1 MMPGTILKK
10 LKSMI
15 KSARVV
21 SSDDTGDYPVI
32 EVTYF
37 GVFRTRILLIS
48 SYGIW
53 GRAPDGSLATVFNIN
68 AVESNQG
75 AIANDYVGRPV
86 KNKAVGEIVVGN
98 SVTAAHI
105 LFCEDGG
112 INIRAFGSVDL
123 TADGDVT
130 VTAPNVNITAT
141 GEINMTAPVI
151 NLSATGDLNVTGT
164 NMTHNGIN
172 VGDSHVHPIA
182 GGSSAP
188 GPTGGPQ

>member
-1 MMPGTILKK
+1 MPGTMLKK

-86 KNKAVGEIVVGN
+86 KNKAGGEVVIGN
-98 SVTAAHI
+98 SITGTHI
-105 LFCEDGG
+105 LFREDGG
-112 INIRAFGSVDL
+112 MDIRAFGSVDL
-123 TADGDVT
+123 VADGDVT
-130 VTAPNVNITAT
+130 VTAPTINITAT
-141 GEINMTAPVI
+141 DEINLTAPEI
-151 NLSATGDLNVTGT
+151 NLTGANLK
-164 NMTHNGIN
+164 HNGVNI
-172 VGDSHVHPIA
+172 GDTHTHLIL
-182 GGSSAP
+182 GGSSSP